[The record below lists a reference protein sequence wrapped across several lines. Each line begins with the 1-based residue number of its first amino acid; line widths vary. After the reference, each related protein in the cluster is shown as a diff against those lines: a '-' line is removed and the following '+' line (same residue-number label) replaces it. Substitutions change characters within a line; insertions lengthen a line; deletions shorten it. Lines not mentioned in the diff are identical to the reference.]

1 MTCGSDLDEIIE
13 VPSEWCQLDPPR
25 LQGPCLRCV
34 YGRAPGVECTHPIRA
49 LGRSVGC
56 SDRDVMFLKRIEY
69 LNWKLTGGSH
79 E

>member
-25 LQGPCLRCV
+25 L
-34 YGRAPGVECTHPIRA
+34 HPIRA